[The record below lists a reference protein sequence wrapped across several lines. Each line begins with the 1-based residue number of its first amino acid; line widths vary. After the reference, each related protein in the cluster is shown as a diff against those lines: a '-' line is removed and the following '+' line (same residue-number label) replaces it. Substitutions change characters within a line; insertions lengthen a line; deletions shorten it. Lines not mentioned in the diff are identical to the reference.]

1 MVQRLEAKRPVFLN
15 VNVCFGKVI
24 MTKKKL
30 DNIRL
35 RVKQQHV
42 SEVIN

>member
-30 DNIRL
+30 DNTKTKSKTTTRL
-35 RVKQQHV
+35 
-42 SEVIN
+42 